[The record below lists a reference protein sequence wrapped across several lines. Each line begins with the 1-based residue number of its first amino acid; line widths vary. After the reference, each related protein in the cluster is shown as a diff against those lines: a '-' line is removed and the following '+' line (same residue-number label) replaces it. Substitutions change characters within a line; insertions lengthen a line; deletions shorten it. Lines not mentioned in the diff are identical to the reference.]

1 MTVSNDNQHD
11 VVDLIKSQLN
21 ITDVV
26 SKYVDLKG
34 NSRLMKGLCPFYS
47 ENTPSFVVYPESQT
61 FKCYC
66 GSCAGTSG
74 GDIFSF
80 IMKIENIN
88 FVEALNVC
96 AELAGVKLNKYKSKK
111 NSSIKEDLN
120 HALESA
126 ADFFKNSL
134 NSRYGLPA
142 INYLKDRGFSQEQI
156 KEFNFGLSPTGLSTL
171 VDHLKKVG
179 VKSNAA
185 VESGLVQKWA
195 DNTWHDFFVDRLTIE
210 IRNEDG
216 TLVGFGGRS
225 LNNKTPKYI
234 NTPQT
239 ELFNKSELLYGL
251 NIAKESISNS
261 KECVIVEGYMD
272 VFAAHSEGFNNV
284 VACMGTSIT
293 FDQLK
298 KANNYAN
305 KIILCL
311 DSDVAGRRASVN
323 NLIKLINSNNDLSNI
338 HKSIYIASIDSGKD
352 PDDLIR
358 QNPSEWKDV
367 ISNSTSLYKHLIN
380 NLDLVFDLTNETQRT
395 EAANVVYKL
404 VFQNTDSHSQDETLS
419 LLATK
424 LNIEREKLPT
434 PKIIN
439 NKLSPN
445 PTTNGMK
452 NNQSPIE
459 KHIIA
464 LILQNKLL
472 KNYIKQQSN
481 ELFEDPKL
489 RAIFDILKSEDKV
502 ELEVDDILN
511 EIILDLKSYPLPN
524 SNEKDLI
531 TELNDCIN
539 RLYNHHLKRKK
550 IEQQKAIEL
559 GLESNADTIDN
570 VIKDSLTTN
579 KLLKEMQSNQNR

>member
-1 MTVSNDNQHD
+1 MTVSNNNQHD
-11 VVDLIKSQLN
+11 VVDLIKSQLS

-34 NSRLMKGLCPFYS
+34 NSRLMKGLCPFYP
-47 ENTPSFVVYPESQT
+47 ENTPSFVIYPESQI

-80 IMKIENIN
+80 IMRIENIN
-88 FVEALNVC
+88 FVEALNMC
-96 AELAGVKLNKYKSKK
+96 AELAGVKLNNYKPKK
-111 NSSIKEDLN
+111 TKAIKKDLN

-142 INYLKDRGFSQEQI
+142 SNYLNDRGFSEEQI

-179 VKSNAA
+179 VKSTSA

-210 IRNEDG
+210 IRDEDNN
-216 TLVGFGGRS
+216 LVGFGGRS
-225 LNNKTPKYI
+225 LGNKTPKYI

-239 ELFNKSELLYGL
+239 ELFNKSELLFGL
-251 NIAKESISNS
+251 NLAKEDILKSE
-261 KECVIVEGYMD
+261 ECVIVEGYMD

-284 VACMGTSIT
+284 VACMGTSLT
-293 FDQLK
+293 FDQLNKAK
-298 KANNYAN
+298 KYAN

-311 DSDVAGRRASVN
+311 DSDLAGKRASVN
-323 NLIKLINSNNDLSNI
+323 NLIKLITSNNNLSHI
-338 HKSIYIASIDSGKD
+338 HKSIFIASIDSGKD

-358 QNPSEWKDV
+358 QDPSEWKKV
-367 ISNSTSLYKHLIN
+367 ISDAMPLYKHLIN
-380 NLDLVFDLTNETQRT
+380 NLDLVFDLTDEMQIND
-395 EAANVVYKL
+395 AANVVYKL
-404 VFQNTDSHSQDETLS
+404 VFQNTDSHSQDQTLG

-424 LNIEREKLPT
+424 LKIEREKLPS
-434 PKIIN
+434 PKILNSKLLPRTITNSIN
-439 NKLSPN
+439 N
-445 PTTNGMK
+445 
-452 NNQSPIE
+452 NQNPIE
-459 KHIIA
+459 KHILA
-464 LILQNKLL
+464 LIVQNKLL
-472 KNYIKQQSN
+472 RNYIKEQSN
-481 ELFEDPKL
+481 ELFHDPKL
-489 RAIFDILKSEDKV
+489 RAIFDILKSDDDV
-502 ELEVDDILN
+502 ESITDDILN
-511 EIILDLKSYPLPN
+511 EIIIDLKSFSLPKT
-524 SNEKDLI
+524 NEKDLI

-570 VIKDSLTTN
+570 VIEDSLNTN
-579 KLLKEMQSNQNR
+579 KLLKEIQSNQNQ

>member
-1 MTVSNDNQHD
+1 M
-11 VVDLIKSQLN
+11 
-21 ITDVV
+21 
-26 SKYVDLKG
+26 
-34 NSRLMKGLCPFYS
+34 
-47 ENTPSFVVYPESQT
+47 
-61 FKCYC
+61 
-66 GSCAGTSG
+66 
-74 GDIFSF
+74 
-80 IMKIENIN
+80 
-88 FVEALNVC
+88 
-96 AELAGVKLNKYKSKK
+96 
-111 NSSIKEDLN
+111 
-120 HALESA
+120 
-126 ADFFKNSL
+126 
-134 NSRYGLPA
+134 PA
-142 INYLKDRGFSQEQI
+142 SNYLNDRGFSEEQI

-179 VKSNAA
+179 VKSTSA

-210 IRNEDG
+210 IRDEDNN
-216 TLVGFGGRS
+216 LVGFGGRS
-225 LNNKTPKYI
+225 LGNKTPKYI

-239 ELFNKSELLYGL
+239 ELFNKSELLFGL

-298 KANNYAN
+298 KANNYAK

-489 RAIFDILKSEDKV
+489 RAIFDILKSEDEV

>member
-1 MTVSNDNQHD
+1 
-11 VVDLIKSQLN
+11 
-21 ITDVV
+21 
-26 SKYVDLKG
+26 
-34 NSRLMKGLCPFYS
+34 
-47 ENTPSFVVYPESQT
+47 
-61 FKCYC
+61 
-66 GSCAGTSG
+66 
-74 GDIFSF
+74 
-80 IMKIENIN
+80 
-88 FVEALNVC
+88 
-96 AELAGVKLNKYKSKK
+96 
-111 NSSIKEDLN
+111 
-120 HALESA
+120 
-126 ADFFKNSL
+126 
-134 NSRYGLPA
+134 
-142 INYLKDRGFSQEQI
+142 
-156 KEFNFGLSPTGLSTL
+156 
-171 VDHLKKVG
+171 
-179 VKSNAA
+179 
-185 VESGLVQKWA
+185 
-195 DNTWHDFFVDRLTIE
+195 
-210 IRNEDG
+210 
-216 TLVGFGGRS
+216 
-225 LNNKTPKYI
+225 
-234 NTPQT
+234 
-239 ELFNKSELLYGL
+239 
-251 NIAKESISNS
+251 
-261 KECVIVEGYMD
+261 
-272 VFAAHSEGFNNV
+272 
-284 VACMGTSIT
+284 MGTSIT

>member
-1 MTVSNDNQHD
+1 MTVSNNNQHD
-11 VVDLIKSQLN
+11 VVDLIKSQLS

-34 NSRLMKGLCPFYS
+34 NSRLMKGLCPFYP
-47 ENTPSFVVYPESQT
+47 ENTPSFVIYPESQI

-80 IMKIENIN
+80 VMRIENIN
-88 FVEALNVC
+88 FVEALNLC
-96 AELAGVKLNKYKSKK
+96 AELAGVKLNNYQPKK
-111 NSSIKEDLN
+111 TKTIKKDLS

-142 INYLKDRGFSQEQI
+142 SNYLKDRGFSEEKI

-179 VKSNAA
+179 VKSNSA

-210 IRNEDG
+210 IRDEDNN
-216 TLVGFGGRS
+216 LVGFGGRS
-225 LNNKTPKYI
+225 LGNKTPKYI

-239 ELFNKSELLYGL
+239 ELFNKSELLFGL
-251 NIAKESISNS
+251 NLAKEDILRL

-284 VACMGTSIT
+284 VACMGTSLT
-293 FDQLK
+293 FDQLNKAK
-298 KANNYAN
+298 KYAE

-311 DSDVAGRRASVN
+311 DSDIAGKRASVN
-323 NLIKLINSNNDLSNI
+323 NLIKLINSNDNLSHI
-338 HKSIYIASIDSGKD
+338 HESIFIASIGSGND

-358 QNPSEWKDV
+358 QNSSQWEKV
-367 ISNSTSLYKHLIN
+367 ISDAIPLYKHLIN
-380 NLDLVFDLTNETQRT
+380 NLDLVFDLTDKMQIND
-395 EAANVVYKL
+395 AANIVYKL
-404 VFQNTDSHSQDETLS
+404 VFQNKDSHSQDQTLG

-424 LNIEREKLPT
+424 LKIEREELPS
-434 PKIIN
+434 PKILN
-439 NKLSPN
+439 SKLSPK
-445 PTTNGMK
+445 PVLTTIKSND
-452 NNQSPIE
+452 NPIE

-472 KNYIKQQSN
+472 KNYIKEQSN
-481 ELFEDPKL
+481 ELFSDPKL
-489 RAIFDILKSEDKV
+489 RAIFDILKSD
-502 ELEVDDILN
+502 DDIESINDDMLN
-511 EIILDLKSYPLPN
+511 DIILDLKSFFLPET
-524 SNEKDLI
+524 NEKDLI

-559 GLESNADTIDN
+559 GLESNTGTIDS
-570 VIKDSLTTN
+570 VINDSLNTN
-579 KLLKEMQSNQNR
+579 KLLKEIQSNQKQ